1 MAARG
6 RTPAM
11 SDDFDRGYD
20 SSPDPLALSFNENK
34 PKSTRKA
41 TPRNPLVTTSPSKQN
56 RQSSVSEFEF
66 SSPSKAMVMNTPRMG
81 SASPWRIKVTVQA
94 EPGSDEENA
103 QSPTVNRFS
112 RTQTTTV
119 PLKDADASSPVKRG
133 RGRPR
138 KSEVG
143 ATPKAKRAGTPA
155 KRAAASRLR
164 DTSVGAADASAAD
177 IDTDAPPKRKRG
189 RPRKSIQPPTEDQ
202 DMLQIEVTEAHST
215 PAPEMTPAPAT
226 KSKASTSQ
234 KSTRFAT
241 PQVLVP
247 DIQTTD
253 ATPQPPASML
263 PQDKVQVG
271 TQLTLPADRR
281 RRNVMAQYE
290 MPVVDTPP
298 KTELGQRLRARKSTP
313 HSKKMISVSISS
325 DEESEQNSDVLTP
338 ASGDDEIEPRQTT
351 QDPFTSRTSSEEF
364 HVSRADAVELN
375 EQHMDE
381 DVLAGSE
388 DSLHDE
394 PFEDDNGNLQ
404 DATNFA
410 FDEGTTRMPD
420 DTTVIDSEN
429 FSMISVDSLPSNGG
443 LTSPARPEESI
454 ISTKRTG
461 SMLKNEYLPSVGNTP
476 NAKEALYPNI
486 AAGLSRTSPKLKPNE
501 APSRPAFRR
510 YVTPVIDAA
519 NPSVPP
525 VMQPVPEVLAK
536 TETPRL
542 GRVVTAGV
550 ALQGLLDPSRLTPEP
565 SQNMLDGNRD
575 RLDDLFRGFSEGTR
589 RDLQAGLRLGEQL
602 AQGQSTEQSPAACS
616 SPIKSQPE
624 PEAETKGA
632 SSNQEVEP
640 KGNVLKTHRKFR
652 QPRLLTPEDQENDV
666 VTAPA
671 EPEVI
676 DVQYPSLNA
685 RTELSLPSPGGS
697 DDEMSWRVDTP
708 PAATE
713 NTERMRVV
721 GIDDQPKESPAVVRN
736 TNQPRQDD
744 YSDIWQEEASRSS
757 NLAGADEVP
766 VVQDIFEPGPAVPTR
781 GKLSR
786 TWRRESGNNF
796 QYSDEVEPPEQLITH
811 QEVLEDHTAAD
822 AVEQVSDS
830 DEDAA
835 SDDSDDTGMFF
846 QSNMPHIFSKRHSRD
861 LKQKKAD
868 KLNLTLLM
876 NEGESLAPESSPPVV
891 IKKSSSGTKTN
902 PFLNTPPR
910 FTGHLSSPSKSS
922 PLRRELRG
930 SDISSTSQSLFQEE
944 SSLPLP
950 PSSPFRTFVDGE
962 TLGFVVPSDE
972 RQLQM
977 EMGEVTDSSI
987 RLVRNEANEYL
998 DAYEP
1003 LERSLDEIEEVTEP
1017 SRTWHRNTSIAVSSP
1032 PKMKTLSPVRKRNAL
1047 FEHTPA
1053 KKKASPM
1060 QPVNAATTGKSK
1072 IGQIEASSGPAHHPS
1087 DAAVPCEATSQER
1100 PTGLLTR
1107 MTSTL
1112 WSAVTRPA
1120 PVTAPTPSPPA
1131 PHPILAKLSPL
1142 PKIEPW
1148 TKTHYKTLDK
1158 LYAVNQKH
1166 PAFFSPSIASTTSLA
1181 RTNTHLLDKF
1191 LAANPQPYVGAVFT
1205 AWGYEFDMTAEL
1217 VVLCQVFCEL
1227 MRLESIEAYE
1237 KLKGR
1242 EIEMGE
1248 CMPGKTGERIN
1259 GEEVVRRLATVIL
1272 GEEVRADERRGEKID
1287 RSRVLEIRWPHE

>member
-1 MAARG
+1 
-6 RTPAM
+6 M
-11 SDDFDRGYD
+11 SDDFDRGSD
-20 SSPDPLALSFNENK
+20 SSPDPLALSFNENNPK
-34 PKSTRKA
+34 PTRRA

-66 SSPSKAMVMNTPRMG
+66 SSPSKAMVLNTPRMG

-94 EPGSDEENA
+94 EPGSDEEIA
-103 QSPTVNRFS
+103 QSPTANRFT

-119 PLKDADASSPVKRG
+119 PLKDPDASSPVKRG

-138 KSEVG
+138 NSDVG
-143 ATPKAKRAGTPA
+143 ATPKTKRAGTPA
-155 KRAAASRLR
+155 KRMAASRSR
-164 DTSVGAADASAAD
+164 DNSAGAVDANAAD

-189 RPRKSIQPPTEDQ
+189 RPRKSTQPPTEDE
-202 DMLQIEVTEAHST
+202 DMLHIMDMGLHNT
-215 PAPEMTPAPAT
+215 PAPEPTPAPAT

-247 DIQTTD
+247 EIQTTN
-253 ATPQPPASML
+253 ATPQLPPSVP
-263 PQDKVQVG
+263 PQDKMQSV
-271 TQLTLPADRR
+271 TQLMLPADRT
-281 RRNVMAQYE
+281 RRNFLAQYE

-313 HSKKMISVSISS
+313 HSKKMVSVTISS
-325 DEESEQNSDVLTP
+325 DEESEQDNDVLTP
-338 ASGDDEIEPRQTT
+338 TSGEDDIQPRQ
-351 QDPFTSRTSSEEF
+351 QHPSMSRASSEES
-364 HVSRADAVELN
+364 HVGRADTAEPN
-375 EQHMDE
+375 EHYLDL
-381 DVLAGSE
+381 DVSPGSE
-388 DSLHDE
+388 GSLHDQ
-394 PFEDDNGNLQ
+394 PFEDDDENMQ

-454 ISTKRTG
+454 ISSKRTG
-461 SMLKNEYLPSVGNTP
+461 SMLKHEYLPSVGNTP
-476 NAKEALYPNI
+476 ITNEVVYPSI
-486 AAGLSRTSPKLKPNE
+486 SVGPSRTSPGLKPSE

-510 YVTPVIDAA
+510 YVTPVVDAA

-525 VMQPVPEVLAK
+525 VMQPVPEVVAK

-550 ALQGLLDPSRLTPEP
+550 ALQGVLDPSRLTPEP
-565 SQNMLDGNRD
+565 SQKAQDGNRD

-602 AQGQSTEQSPAACS
+602 AQGQSTAQSPAARS

-624 PEAETKGA
+624 QGAEPKGA
-632 SSNQEVEP
+632 SSSSNQETEP
-640 KGNVLKTHRKFR
+640 KGAVFKTHRKFR

-666 VTAPA
+666 VTTSA
-671 EPEVI
+671 EPQVV
-676 DVQYPSLNA
+676 DVQYPSLTA
-685 RTELSLPSPGGS
+685 RTEISLPSPEGS
-697 DDEMSWRVDTP
+697 DNEMSWRVDTP
-708 PAATE
+708 PAATGDM
-713 NTERMRVV
+713 ERMHVAHT
-721 GIDDQPKESPAVVRN
+721 DDQPRESPVVMQSS
-736 TNQPRQDD
+736 NQPQQED

-757 NLAGADEVP
+757 NSAEVDEAPLVK
-766 VVQDIFEPGPAVPTR
+766 DLFESGPAVPAR
-781 GKLSR
+781 GKLSQ

-796 QYSDEVEPPEQLITH
+796 QYSDEVESPEQPISH
-811 QEVLEDHTAAD
+811 QEVPKEHVLVDD
-822 AVEQVSDS
+822 VEQDSDS
-830 DEDAA
+830 EAT
-835 SDDSDDTGMFF
+835 SDGSDDTGMFF
-846 QSNMPHIFSKRHSRD
+846 QSNMPNIFNKRHSRD

-868 KLNLTLLM
+868 KLDLTLLM
-876 NEGESLAPESSPPVV
+876 NEGESLVPESSPPVV
-891 IKKSSSGTKTN
+891 IKKSSSGTKVN

-910 FTGHLSSPSKSS
+910 FPGHLSSPSKGS

-962 TLGFVVPSDE
+962 TLVLVVPSDE
-972 RQLQM
+972 RQLQVEM
-977 EMGEVTDSSI
+977 EEVTDSSI
-987 RLVRNEANEYL
+987 RLVRKEANDYL

-1017 SRTWHRNTSIAVSSP
+1017 SRTLHRNTSIAVSSP
-1032 PKMKTLSPVRKRNAL
+1032 PKMKMLSPVRKRHAL

-1053 KKKASPM
+1053 KKRASPI
-1060 QPVNAATTGKSK
+1060 QLVSAAATDRSDAGKS
-1072 IGQIEASSGPAHHPS
+1072 ATSPGPAHQPS
-1087 DAAVPCEATSQER
+1087 FAVATPTAVSQER

-1112 WSAVTRPA
+1112 WSAVSCPGVPSA
-1120 PVTAPTPSPPA
+1120 APTQPPA

-1148 TKTHYKTLDK
+1148 TKTHYKILDK

-1166 PAFFSPSIASTTSLA
+1166 PALFSPTNPSSSLS
-1181 RTNTHLLDKF
+1181 RTNTHLLSKF

-1227 MRLESIEAYE
+1227 MTLKNIAAYE
-1237 KLKGR
+1237 VLKGR

-1248 CMPGKTGERIN
+1248 CMPGKAGDAI
-1259 GEEVVRRLATVIL
+1259 GGDEVVRRLATVIL
-1272 GEEVRADERRGEKID
+1272 GEEVRADERKGERID
-1287 RSRVLEIRWPHE
+1287 RSRGLEVKWA